1 LIYYILA
8 TIAIAI
14 ICFAVW
20 AKFRAGWRR
29 IHQQIPGSLILV
41 YGILLA
47 FLTGSYTELVLPGV
61 GGVALGTGA
70 GAAVGLGA
78 WFALGT
84 IGVATGGVGLAIGA
98 AGMAAIGALF
108 GGIGGASGG
117 LGIREVSYWLIHPVI
132 WIPLLVLGAYFIW
145 GHRLKKSRGQKN
157 TDL

>member
-1 LIYYILA
+1 LFCSLGEVPCRLA
-8 TIAIAI
+8 TNASTDTWFADLGVRNI
-14 ICFAVW
+14 IGVSHW
-20 AKFRAGWRR
+20 ELHR
-29 IHQQIPGSLILV
+29 
-41 YGILLA
+41 
-47 FLTGSYTELVLPGV
+47 TGTSRSR
-61 GGVALGTGA
+61 GVALGSGA

-98 AGMAAIGALF
+98 VGMASIGALF

-117 LGIREVSYWLIHPVI
+117 LGIREVSYWFIHPVI

>member
-1 LIYYILA
+1 M
-8 TIAIAI
+8 
-14 ICFAVW
+14 
-20 AKFRAGWRR
+20 
-29 IHQQIPGSLILV
+29 
-41 YGILLA
+41 
-47 FLTGSYTELVLPGV
+47 
-61 GGVALGTGA
+61 
-70 GAAVGLGA
+70 GA

-145 GHRLKKSRGQKN
+145 GHRLKKIRSQKN
-157 TDL
+157 SDP